1 LATQYTLLDQSLV
14 IWGTWDFFPSM
25 SFIVAKETSG
35 NDISTDMLPP
45 IRLRLQMLRSALQET
60 SLFRTDLMCSC
71 KGD

>member
-1 LATQYTLLDQSLV
+1 
-14 IWGTWDFFPSM
+14 M